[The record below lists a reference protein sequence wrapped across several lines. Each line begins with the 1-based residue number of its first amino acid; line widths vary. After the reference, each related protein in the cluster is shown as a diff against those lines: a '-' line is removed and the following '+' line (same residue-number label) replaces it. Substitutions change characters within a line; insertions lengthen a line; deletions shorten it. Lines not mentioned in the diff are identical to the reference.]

1 MSSSII
7 CPICGGALVHNII
20 THTESHDNDQFFI
33 YQNVPALVCEECGE
47 YLLND
52 DVVEK
57 LEVMSLT
64 ATPIKEVKTPVFDFA
79 QA

>member
-1 MSSSII
+1 MSHPTS
-7 CPICGGALVHNII
+7 CPICGGTLVQSFV
-20 THTESHDNDQFFI
+20 THEEGNDKGQFFI

-47 YLLND
+47 YLLSD

-57 LEVMSLT
+57 LEAMSHT